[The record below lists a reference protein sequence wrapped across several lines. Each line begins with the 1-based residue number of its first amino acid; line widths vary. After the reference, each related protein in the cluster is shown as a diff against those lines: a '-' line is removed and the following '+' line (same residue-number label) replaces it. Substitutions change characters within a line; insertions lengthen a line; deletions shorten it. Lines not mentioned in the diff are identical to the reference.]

1 MPPVTKKGRDMKTL
15 VLAVTFLAG
24 ALAQAQSPLRAHTST
39 SQSTRDVR
47 LQMEKQTESLIVEML
62 EEQRMADEKRRLQ
75 HFEKLNFSV
84 VGQPQQTAAAPAPV
98 VYAAP
103 VQQAPVAVVPA
114 PAPAVVSE
122 EIPTQYVR

>member
-1 MPPVTKKGRDMKTL
+1 MRPVTKKGREMKTL
-15 VLAVTFLAG
+15 VLAITFLAG

-47 LQMEKQTESLIVEML
+47 VQMEKQTESLIVEML
-62 EEQRMADEKRRLQ
+62 EEQRLADEKRRRE

-84 VGQPQQTAAAPAPV
+84 VGLPQQTAAVAAP

-103 VQQAPVAVVPA
+103 AQQAPVVIVPA
-114 PAPAVVSE
+114 PVASE
-122 EIPTQYVR
+122 EVPVQYVR